1 MTLSA
6 NNKSGKPNKIVAE
19 QPVSPLVDIGIRVL
33 KHEDTFAIFDAFG
46 DVDVS
51 GGIHGLYESGTRF
64 LSRYELMIDNRR
76 PSLLSS
82 SVNHNGTLLK
92 VDLTNPVIF
101 NNNTSLPQGILH
113 VLRIKFLWDSGC
125 HERIRVCNYGSEN
138 INTLLSISLDAD
150 FADIFEIRGT
160 KRKRWGSRAE
170 PEANNRQL
178 LFSYKGLDGI
188 QRNTRIQTEPEA
200 TRIISDRIDFELSLG
215 PKEEKD
221 LDIATRCETDK
232 IENKRSFAS
241 FDHSW
246 ERAKQFWSSRGHNH
260 CEIETINEQANDWIS
275 RSQTDLNLMTTR
287 TQHGLYPY
295 AGVPWFNTVFG
306 RDGIITALQALWIDA
321 DIARGVLMYLASTQS
336 YEDDPERDAEPGK
349 ILHEVRQ
356 GEMAA
361 TGQIPFQ
368 LYYGSVDSTP
378 LFIILAGAYY
388 EHTADRVFIEHI
400 WPNIER
406 GLAWIDRYG
415 DSDGDGF
422 VEYFQRSQKG
432 LKNQGWKDSHDC
444 ISHADGR
451 LAEGP
456 IALCEVQGYVYQ
468 AKLKAAHMADM
479 LGDTTHAA
487 RLKAEAFQLRERFER
502 SFWCEELKTYAL
514 ALDGHKQ
521 QCRVSTSNAGQ
532 CLFSGIASP
541 DHARDVAMTLLGET
555 MYSGWGIRTLG
566 SNEVRYNPMSYH
578 NGSVW
583 PHDNALI
590 AEGMSRYGI
599 KDCSEKILNSLI
611 EAALHMDFQR
621 LPELFCGFRRR
632 VHVGPTH
639 YPVACSPQAWAAGAT
654 FMLLKAALGLAI
666 DAENRLLKFHYPRLP
681 ANFRDVRISN
691 LRVGRHTVDLM
702 LRSHPEDIGINVL
715 RKTGPVD
722 VVVMK

>member
-1 MTLSA
+1 MMSSE
-6 NNKSGKPNKIVAE
+6 NNKPGKPGQTVAE
-19 QPVSPLVDIGIRVL
+19 QPASPLVDIGIRVL

-46 DVDVS
+46 DVDPA
-51 GGIHGLYESGTRF
+51 GGIHGVFETGTRY

-82 SVNHNGTLLK
+82 SVNHDGTLLK

-101 NNNTSLPQGILH
+101 NNNTSLPQGMLH
-113 VLRIKFLWDSGC
+113 VLRTKFLWESSC
-125 HERIRVCNYGSEN
+125 HEQIRICNYSSEE
-138 INTLLSISLDAD
+138 ISTRLTLFLGAD
-150 FADIFEIRGT
+150 YADIFEIRGA
-160 KRKRWGSRAE
+160 KRKQWGTYI
-170 PEANNRQL
+170 PPKINDRQL
-178 LFSYKGLDGI
+178 LFAYDGLDNI
-188 QRNTRIQTEPEA
+188 QRRTRISVTQTP
-200 TRIISDRIDFELSLG
+200 INISHDRVDFKFTLS
-215 PKEEKD
+215 PKESRE
-221 LDIATRCETDK
+221 LTIITACETGK
-232 IENKRSFAS
+232 KEAKKVFVSFKNASEQAREFWKSRS
-241 FDHSW
+241 
-246 ERAKQFWSSRGHNH
+246 HNL
-260 CEIETINEQANDWIS
+260 CEFETSNEQANNWIT
-275 RSQTDLNLMTTR
+275 RSQTDLRLMTTH
-287 TQHGLYPY
+287 TKHGLYPY

-306 RDGIITALQALWIDA
+306 RDGIITALQSLWINA
-321 DIARGVLMYLASTQS
+321 DIARGVLMYLASTQA
-336 YEDDPERDAEPGK
+336 YENDPERDAEPGK

-368 LYYGSVDSTP
+368 LYYGSIDSTP

-388 EHTADRVFIEHI
+388 EYTGDRVFIEHL

-406 GLAWIDRYG
+406 ALAWIDRYG

-422 VEYFQRSQKG
+422 VEYIQRSKKG

-456 IALCEVQGYVYQ
+456 IALCEVQGYVYE
-468 AKLKAAHMADM
+468 AKLKAARLAAM
-479 LGDTTHAA
+479 LGDSAYA
-487 RLKAEAFQLRERFER
+487 RLLETEAVQLQERFER
-502 SFWCEELKTYAL
+502 TFWNNNLETYAL

-521 QCRVSTSNAGQ
+521 QCQISTSNAGQ

-541 DHARDVAMTLLGET
+541 DHARKVAQTLLEEE
-555 MYSGWGIRTLG
+555 MFSDWGIRTL
-566 SNEVRYNPMSYH
+566 SSKAVRYNPMSYH

-590 AEGMSRYGI
+590 AEGLSRYGL
-599 KDCSEKILNSLI
+599 KESSQLILNSLI
-611 EAALHMDFQR
+611 DAALHMDFQR
-621 LPELFCGFRRR
+621 LPELFCGFERRP
-632 VHVGPTH
+632 HVGPTH

-666 DAENRLLKFHYPRLP
+666 DAENNLLQFHYPRLP
-681 ANFRDVRISN
+681 SNFRDVRIAN
-691 LRVGRHTVDLM
+691 LRVGQYTVDLM
-702 LRSHPEDIGINVL
+702 LRSHPEDISINVL